1 MNLQENS
8 AFFATFPCSLIFL
21 PPRRYE
27 IAMSTVRLFR
37 TCVCAVLTCAC
48 AVTLAFAKD
57 LPKPKSAPAAQPAK
71 KVAPKPP
78 SMFQQEQKMSFG
90 QMMRR
95 WNPDI
100 AEAAKRFNLPVV
112 WIRAVMQVES
122 GGRTMLSETQ
132 PIKSNMG
139 AMGLMQLMPQTWADM
154 RAQLKLG
161 SNSYDPHD
169 NILAGA
175 GYLKWLKGKYGYPE
189 MFAAYNDGPGHLDQ
203 RLQDAGLLPLETRN
217 YLAKVTGVVEGKGT
231 GLGGHGVVVK
241 FTRPNGESVMI
252 DVASVRAVR
261 ASFAG
266 EYEGCVQSVITV
278 GHVSQGV
285 CETLA
290 KARSAIRSH
299 GGAV

>member
-1 MNLQENS
+1 M
-8 AFFATFPCSLIFL
+8 
-21 PPRRYE
+21 
-27 IAMSTVRLFR
+27 
-37 TCVCAVLTCAC
+37 
-48 AVTLAFAKD
+48 LAFAKD
-57 LPKPKSAPAAQPAK
+57 LPKPKPALAAQPAK
-71 KVAPKPP
+71 KAAPAPP

-95 WNPDI
+95 WNPDV
-100 AEAAKRFNLPVV
+100 AVAAKRFNLPVA

-122 GGRTMLSETQ
+122 GGRTMLSENQ

-161 SNSYDPHD
+161 NNPYDPHD

-175 GYLKWLKGKYGYPE
+175 VYLKWLKGKYGYPE
-189 MFAAYNDGPGHLDQ
+189 MFAAYNDGPGHLDR

-217 YLAKVTGVVEGKGT
+217 YLAKVTGVVEGKGR
-231 GLGGHGVVVK
+231 GLGGQGVVVK

-252 DVASVRAVR
+252 DVAAVRSVRA
-261 ASFAG
+261 AFPG
-266 EYEGCVQSVITV
+266 EYDGCVQSVITV
-278 GHVSQGV
+278 GRVGQGV